1 MTPDPETPQTQGCGC
16 PEVHLTDDE
25 HAALASD
32 STCKV
37 PEWIP
42 YCWYREEFTETLGK
56 APLDSASP
64 EPVNWRCPK
73 CRAGI
78 IRTGVRPE
86 EEENQQILPWLRLD
100 FRCWSPTCGW
110 SNYLLTLPSDG
121 LVAGAE

>member
-1 MTPDPETPQTQGCGC
+1 MTQDSETPQTQGCGC

-56 APLDSASP
+56 LHSIQRVQSQ
-64 EPVNWRCPK
+64 V
-73 CRAGI
+73 
-78 IRTGVRPE
+78 V
-86 EEENQQILPWLRLD
+86 
-100 FRCWSPTCGW
+100 
-110 SNYLLTLPSDG
+110 LTLVWNYS
-121 LVAGAE
+121 